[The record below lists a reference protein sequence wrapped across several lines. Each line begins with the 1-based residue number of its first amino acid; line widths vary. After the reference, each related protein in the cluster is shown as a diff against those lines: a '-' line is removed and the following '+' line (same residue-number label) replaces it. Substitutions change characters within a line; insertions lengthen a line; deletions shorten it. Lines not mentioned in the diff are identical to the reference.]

1 MSCFSIY
8 HPMGCVWFWLFSS
21 QPCLPTLLALQASY
35 HRSLNLSTPN
45 TNMNSCQQPARI
57 ERCTGQGRICLH
69 NLPTLL
75 QPLKPLPQMSISWR
89 KKKKKELYI
98 DQGKLCN
105 YRKLMRY
112 SYRLYDQLRGLNHNH
127 VYHKLMK
134 YEEI

>member
-1 MSCFSIY
+1 MHRTRQDLSA
-8 HPMGCVWFWLFSS
+8 
-21 QPCLPTLLALQASY
+21 QLAYSFTAIETF
-35 HRSLNLSTPN
+35 TPN
-45 TNMNSCQQPARI
+45 
-57 ERCTGQGRICLH
+57 EHFLEE
-69 NLPTLL
+69 
-75 QPLKPLPQMSISWR
+75 
-89 KKKKKELYI
+89 KKKELYI